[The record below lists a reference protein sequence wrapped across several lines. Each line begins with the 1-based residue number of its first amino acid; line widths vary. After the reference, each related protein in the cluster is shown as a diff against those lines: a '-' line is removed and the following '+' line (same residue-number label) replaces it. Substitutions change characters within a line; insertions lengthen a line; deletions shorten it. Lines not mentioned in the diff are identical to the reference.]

1 MSAVEDI
8 LQVVLLVGVLQVE
21 APRMDDPLV
30 EAPLVGVLRMDD
42 PLVGVLQVDDPLVE
56 APREVPP

>member
-8 LQVVLLVGVLQVE
+8 LQVGLLVDGLLVEAPQVGVLQVGDLL
-21 APRMDDPLV
+21 A
-30 EAPLVGVLRMDD
+30 
-42 PLVGVLQVDDPLVE
+42 E